1 VRLPRVLEPLRH
13 RDFRLLWAGQTI
25 SALGTA
31 VHAVAIPWQV
41 LLLTGSAVQLGIVVA
56 ISSFSLLVFVL
67 IGGVLV
73 DRVSRRTVI
82 LASDLI
88 SGVVVALLATLS
100 ATGLLRIEHLY
111 VFAFVLGASFAF
123 MLPAMQAILPELVP
137 QAILVQGNVL
147 RGFQRQ
153 LGRVVGP
160 ALGGVVVGVFGPAPA
175 FAIDSFTFLVS
186 FGLLLG
192 MRATP
197 PMDAERR
204 SFVAEI
210 LEGLRFTFSLTWL
223 WVTIFGFALI
233 VAAFFAPWIVALPIL
248 VRDVLGGDAAM
259 FGAINSA
266 LAIGEV
272 IGGVTVAQM
281 RVGRAGV
288 AMYLYTAA
296 EGVAM
301 VAIGLFTSVATLF
314 LAAAIIGVTFVG
326 FGVLWETA
334 LQRHVPRELLG
345 RVSSVDLFGAL
356 LLGPVAPIVGGVL
369 VATVGPQPLFL
380 WGGVFVVAFGLAG
393 LLLPSIR
400 NLE

>member
-1 VRLPRVLEPLRH
+1 MRLPRIVEPLRH

-25 SALGTA
+25 STLGTA
-31 VHAVAIPWQV
+31 VHGVAIPWQV

-56 ISSFSLLVFVL
+56 ISSFSLLVFAL
-67 IGGVLV
+67 IGGVVV
-73 DRVSRRTVI
+73 DRVPRRTVI

-153 LGRVVGP
+153 LGRVAGP

-175 FAIDSFTFLVS
+175 FAIDAFTFLFS
-186 FGLLLG
+186 FGLLLA

-197 PMDAERR
+197 PMVAERR

-248 VRDVLGGDAAM
+248 VRDVLGGDATM

-266 LAIGEV
+266 LAVGEV

-281 RVGRAGV
+281 RVRRAGV

-301 VAIGLFTSVATLF
+301 VAIGLFTSIATLF
-314 LAAAIIGVTFVG
+314 IAAAIIGVTFVG

-380 WGGVFVVAFGLAG
+380 WGGVFVVAFGFAG

-400 NLE
+400 DLE